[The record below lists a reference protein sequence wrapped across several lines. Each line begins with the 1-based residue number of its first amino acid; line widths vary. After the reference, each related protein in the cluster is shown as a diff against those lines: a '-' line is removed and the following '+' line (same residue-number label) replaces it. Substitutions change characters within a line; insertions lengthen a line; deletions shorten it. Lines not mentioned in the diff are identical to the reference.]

1 MLTVA
6 ILINGNPI
14 MARSAV
20 RGEPSP
26 DGRITYLVDDGAT
39 IQHDPDDGA
48 VALARKLL
56 DRIVEQGAPSV
67 IGDGSSG
74 TAAEETDDRRPEI
87 TQRRRGPGLLPGP

>member
-20 RGEPSP
+20 RGERSP
-26 DGRITYLVDDGAT
+26 DGRIAYLVDDGAT

-48 VALARKLL
+48 VALAQKLL
-56 DRIVEQGAPSV
+56 DRIVEQGAPSCAPESLRP
-67 IGDGSSG
+67 SS
-74 TAAEETDDRRPEI
+74 RRKISNEP
-87 TQRRRGPGLLPGP
+87 RSRYS